1 MTRSVC
7 TAMIIS
13 AIMFVA
19 CTPQEHQTL
28 AAYREAETRI
38 ALPPDTNCYNDA
50 FNAWTIAETNEG
62 SLLTLRLDEIYY
74 NPNLQPRDS
83 PAAKRA
89 SEDVIE
95 HYKRSMEYHTNVL
108 IQRTGWTK
116 AQADFCRG
124 MWNHIKESYDC
135 IGIEER
141 ARHDLELGVP
151 PDAWHV
157 GVFHYCANTDPDFL
171 EREFKSK

>member
-1 MTRSVC
+1 MTKAVC
-7 TAMIIS
+7 TAITIS
-13 AIMFVA
+13 SILLMA

-28 AAYREAETRI
+28 AAYRAAETRI
-38 ALPPDTNCYNDA
+38 ALPSDTNCYNDA
-50 FNAWTIAETNEG
+50 FNAWTVADVDQ
-62 SLLTLRLDEIYY
+62 SALLGLRLDEIYS
-74 NPNLQPRDS
+74 NPNLPPAS
-83 PAAKRA
+83 PSSKRA
-89 SEDVIE
+89 IDDVFE

-108 IQRTGWTK
+108 IQRTGWTR
-116 AQADFCRG
+116 AQVNFCRG
-124 MWNHIKESYDC
+124 MWNHIRESYDC

-141 ARHDLELGVP
+141 ARHDLELGIP